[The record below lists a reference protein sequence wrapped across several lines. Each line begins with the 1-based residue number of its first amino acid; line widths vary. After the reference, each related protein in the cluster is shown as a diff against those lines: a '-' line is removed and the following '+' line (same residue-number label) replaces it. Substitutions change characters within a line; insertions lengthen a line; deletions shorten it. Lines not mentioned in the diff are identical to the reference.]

1 VGKVARNGEAVPAQ
15 MPQVWLPILDRAWI
29 SQNKPV
35 RRKPSRIPVPGKEVW
50 RDRTVGGEMMR
61 VTAVGAAVIV
71 ALALITII
79 IIRALAE
86 RNNGGQ
92 NQSSQ

>member
-1 VGKVARNGEAVPAQ
+1 
-15 MPQVWLPILDRAWI
+15 
-29 SQNKPV
+29 
-35 RRKPSRIPVPGKEVW
+35 
-50 RDRTVGGEMMR
+50 MMR